1 MKSTPRCH
9 VNVTRVALALLMTVI
24 GPVSGAW
31 AQAKNVVSSKAGVV
45 AADQPQAS
53 KLGAETL
60 SKGGNAADAAVTTLL
75 ALGVMN
81 PFASGMGGGGFCLYR
96 PNGKPVEVLDFRERA
111 PSKATRDMYIRDG
124 KADIKLTMVGGLAV
138 GVPGEVVG
146 LETLHKK
153 YGALAWKDVVG
164 PVRKVAESGFPAG
177 ELLPKRLKSREER
190 ILKHAPA
197 MAKIYQKDGTWVQAG
212 DVVKNQGIAKL
223 LKLIETKGSAAF
235 TTGDVPAEISK
246 AVQAA
251 GGILLA
257 EDLGNYQPTWREPLK
272 STYRGFEI
280 FAMPPPSSGGTTIL
294 TALNILEG
302 YDLPLLGRNPQ
313 TVHMVVE
320 ALKHAFADRAE
331 WLGDADFVDV
341 PVERLISKDYAA
353 QLRRTIKPWKTGK
366 PSDYGTRANPPDD
379 SGTTHVSIV
388 DKDGN
393 MAACTSTINTSF
405 GSMVFVEK
413 YGLILNNEMGD
424 FTAQPGV
431 PNNYGLEGTEQN
443 AVQPGKRPLSSM
455 APTLVLKD
463 GKPVLAVGGSG
474 GPTIITGTLLALIR
488 ALDWG
493 MSPKDSIETTRIHHQ
508 WLPNKLFVEGDDPAY
523 LETFRKRGHDVDVRR
538 AYNSIQMVFV
548 DQNGTRT
555 GVSDPRKNG
564 APAASTKK

>member
-1 MKSTPRCH
+1 MKSTHRCH
-9 VNVTRVALALLMTVI
+9 TIVTWVTVGLLTTVI
-24 GPVSGAW
+24 APISGAY
-31 AQAKNVVSSKAGVV
+31 AQSKNVISSKGGVV
-45 AADQPQAS
+45 AADHPMAS
-53 KLGAETL
+53 QLGAQTL
-60 SKGGNAADAAVTTLL
+60 ANGGNAADAAVTTLL
-75 ALGVMN
+75 ALGLMN

-153 YGALAWKDVVG
+153 FGKLDWKRVVK
-164 PVRKVAESGFPAG
+164 PVRRAAESGFPAG
-177 ELLPKRLKSREER
+177 KLLPKRLKSREER
-190 ILKHAPA
+190 ILKHAPS
-197 MAKIYQKDGTWVQAG
+197 MAKIYQRDGAWIKAG
-212 DVVKNQGIAKL
+212 DIIKNAGIAKL
-223 LKLIETKGSAAF
+223 LKLVENKGRAAF
-235 TTGDVPAEISK
+235 TTGDVPEEI
-246 AVQAA
+246 ARVVQNS

-257 EDLGNYQPTWREPLK
+257 KDLAAYEPTWRKPLK
-272 STYRGFEI
+272 STYRGFEVY
-280 FAMPPPSSGGTTIL
+280 AMPPPSSGGTTII

-341 PVERLISKDYAA
+341 PVKRLISKAYAA
-353 QLRRTIKPWKTGK
+353 QLRQTIKPWKTGL
-366 PSDYGTRANPPDD
+366 PAEYGTRANPPDD

-388 DKDGN
+388 DAEGN

-431 PNNYGLEGTEQN
+431 ANNYGLEGTEQN

-455 APTLVLKD
+455 APTLVLKQ
-463 GKPVLAVGGSG
+463 GKPVMAVGGSG

-488 ALDWG
+488 VMDWR
-493 MSPKDSIETTRIHHQ
+493 MSPKNAIETKRIHHQ
-508 WLPNKLFVEGDDPAY
+508 WLPNKLFVEGDDSSF

-548 DQNGTRT
+548 DQDGTRT